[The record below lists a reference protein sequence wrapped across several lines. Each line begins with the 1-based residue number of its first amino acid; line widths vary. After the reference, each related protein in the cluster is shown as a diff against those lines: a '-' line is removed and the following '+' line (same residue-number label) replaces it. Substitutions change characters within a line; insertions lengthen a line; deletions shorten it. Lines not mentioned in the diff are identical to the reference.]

1 MFFKFILNK
10 RLVYVFFILISLL
23 VVHKALQERK
33 KFDLKYSS
41 SYDGV
46 IYENQQ
52 IQRYLKFEG
61 DFSFK
66 NRVSQAI
73 YEFKGNHVS
82 GLYHAVILL
91 LSPKLLINDY
101 DIFIRSIVAVLAFCF
116 SFYLIFRTRYY
127 AIWVVSLLFLLFQLP
142 IFYNIRIGLG
152 SYTPEFVSAIYL
164 LSGYLFLLYFFQVR
178 QIRFFLLGITLLLL
192 PIFFNVL
199 FSLICSVTILPFI
212 FVIIR
217 KRVSFTRR
225 QLVIMVLTI
234 IVNCL
239 FYSFYLIQHLS
250 YYSLIFSS
258 ICYNN
263 YVFSQF
269 FHFLLDNFNNFYLGY
284 FILFIILF
292 FNINRLFRTP
302 NHKSIIT
309 SKVNSLLLL
318 YPIILFL
325 IFLPIFKNNFPFL
338 ALLLLFWI
346 FLLSLV
352 DLQII
357 RWNKMNNYIQVKRL
371 IILGLIIFIGLY
383 LYL

>member
-1 MFFKFILNK
+1 
-10 RLVYVFFILISLL
+10 
-23 VVHKALQERK
+23 
-33 KFDLKYSS
+33 
-41 SYDGV
+41 
-46 IYENQQ
+46 
-52 IQRYLKFEG
+52 
-61 DFSFK
+61 
-66 NRVSQAI
+66 
-73 YEFKGNHVS
+73 
-82 GLYHAVILL
+82 
-91 LSPKLLINDY
+91 
-101 DIFIRSIVAVLAFCF
+101 
-116 SFYLIFRTRYY
+116 
-127 AIWVVSLLFLLFQLP
+127 
-142 IFYNIRIGLG
+142 
-152 SYTPEFVSAIYL
+152 
-164 LSGYLFLLYFFQVR
+164 
-178 QIRFFLLGITLLLL
+178 
-192 PIFFNVL
+192 
-199 FSLICSVTILPFI
+199 
-212 FVIIR
+212 
-217 KRVSFTRR
+217 
-225 QLVIMVLTI
+225 MVLTI